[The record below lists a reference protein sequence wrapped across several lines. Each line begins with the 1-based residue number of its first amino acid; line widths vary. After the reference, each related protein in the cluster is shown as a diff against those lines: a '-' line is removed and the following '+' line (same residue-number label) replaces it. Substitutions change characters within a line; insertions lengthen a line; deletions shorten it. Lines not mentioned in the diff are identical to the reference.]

1 MIYQK
6 AVLSDYDEIVV
17 MKNLVKQRIIN
28 ENLPIWKNGY
38 PLDEVIKDDILNDYG
53 RVIKQDGKVIAYA
66 AFMPSSVMY
75 ENEKIFK
82 KDNLYS
88 FGRVMV
94 CNEFQSKGVGRYLA
108 ESMILE
114 AKSLK
119 AEGLGIAA
127 DECNIKATK
136 LYKSL
141 GFEKEGEKDFSYAYL
156 EIYGLYF

>member
-1 MIYQK
+1 MVYQK

-17 MKNLVKQRIIN
+17 MKDLVKQRIIN
-28 ENLPIWKNGY
+28 ENLPIWQNGY
-38 PLDEVIKDDILNDYG
+38 PLNEVIKEDIELGYG
-53 RVIKQDGKVIAYA
+53 RVIKKDSKVIAYA

-94 CNEFQSKGVGRYLA
+94 CNEFLSKGVGRYLV

-114 AKSLK
+114 AKSLNS
-119 AEGLGIAA
+119 EGLGIAA

-141 GFEKEGEKDFSYAYL
+141 GFIKEGEKDFPYAYL